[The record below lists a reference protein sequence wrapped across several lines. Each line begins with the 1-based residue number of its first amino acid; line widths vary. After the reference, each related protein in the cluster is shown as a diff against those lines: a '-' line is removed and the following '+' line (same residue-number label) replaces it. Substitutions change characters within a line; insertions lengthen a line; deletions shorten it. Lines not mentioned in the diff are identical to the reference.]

1 MLSYQHAGCWENT
14 RNALKPR
21 AVAMAEVQFPEEPA
35 DPPAVPQV
43 IPVIPPPAAAPVV
56 PIVPPPAVAQVE
68 AAIAPPAA
76 PQAQQQE
83 GELEGSQYDSD
94 RPPPMAFKNNV
105 SCKPFGE
112 FIKRT
117 LVERLRTGA
126 ISLVGR
132 VGLVPPP
139 HIVLPLT
146 VEPTKPRLCHD
157 ARYLNLWM
165 QDRPFRLDSLK
176 DLPRYVSKDSYQT
189 VLDDKS
195 GYDHILLTDASQTY
209 FGFQWGGWYFTYNT
223 LPFGWK
229 ISPYIYHTTGL
240 MATDFFRSLGIP
252 CLLYIDDRH
261 NGQLQIP
268 LDKGDYKKLGSED
281 ERRLAAAR
289 STIIVV
295 AYHLV
300 RLGYFLGLSKSILM
314 PSKVVPYLGFL
325 VDSSEEVFHL
335 MPEKK
340 VKFLRLIRETLERS
354 LVGVKTLQRLVG
366 KCVSFSLA
374 VPAARLFTREMNSAI
389 SRGQRTLKPIRVQ
402 GPLRDEISHWLFLE
416 SWDEPLPWRNE
427 RHIRA
432 RVATDASAS
441 GWGYSILSDPVPQQV
456 SDYWSI
462 EEQRKGKTQVHRN
475 GCTFLGQRG
484 THPCE
489 CPLRLSYK
497 TVDSYIGKLRS
508 IFHAI
513 GRDGEWDKRLGLG
526 NPAADKSIKDYLRVV
541 TAEQLQARITPKQAT
556 PFFVDKLTKLSSYL
570 ERALEN
576 APTPTQRFIIAR
588 DQAYFKTAFFS
599 GDRPGDLGQIK
610 FPEILRFPNDDGFLF
625 SHVWG
630 KTLRDGDENV
640 FGIRRNPQTTI
651 CPIRGIER
659 YMEVA
664 CEMKIDLTRG
674 YLFRPTTPNGGIQD
688 SPMSSA
694 AAEARLKLYLKD
706 MSADD
711 GETLHGFRSGCAIT
725 LALKGA
731 DLSEIMDHVG
741 WARRHTALYYLQLAK
756 VLNPDGASARLISDG
771 VPNVINPWQDM
782 NELKRFICAFPAEN
796 LQKRTQSTCRR
807 TSLGQ
812 QNTESTY
819 MDTESPDDLTNPN
832 LNGDDA
838 IPTCS
843 TNNPVYEPPSTSTAT
858 GTSDTSDNGTT
869 SIAPNT
875 ILYRDH
881 FNYFQNLI
889 NLKEDSTSWYSIV

>member
-1 MLSYQHAGCWENT
+1 
-14 RNALKPR
+14 
-21 AVAMAEVQFPEEPA
+21 MAEVQFPEEPA

-43 IPVIPPPAAAPVV
+43 IPVIPAPAAAPVV
-56 PIVPPPAVAQVE
+56 PIVPAPAVAQVE

-189 VLDDKS
+189 ALDDKS
-195 GYDHILLTDASQTY
+195 GYDHILLTDDSQTY

-261 NGQLQIP
+261 NGQMQIP

-416 SWDEPLPWRNE
+416 SWDEPLPWRDE

-462 EEQRKGKTQVHRN
+462 EEQ
-475 GCTFLGQRG
+475 
-484 THPCE
+484 
-489 CPLRLSYK
+489 
-497 TVDSYIGKLRS
+497 
-508 IFHAI
+508 
-513 GRDGEWDKRLGLG
+513 
-526 NPAADKSIKDYLRVV
+526 
-541 TAEQLQARITPKQAT
+541 
-556 PFFVDKLTKLSSYL
+556 
-570 ERALEN
+570 
-576 APTPTQRFIIAR
+576 
-588 DQAYFKTAFFS
+588 
-599 GDRPGDLGQIK
+599 
-610 FPEILRFPNDDGFLF
+610 
-625 SHVWG
+625 SHVWD

-664 CEMKIDLTRG
+664 YISTYNWISRLITG
-674 YLFRPTTPNGGIQD
+674 YL
-688 SPMSSA
+688 
-694 AAEARLKLYLKD
+694 
-706 MSADD
+706 
-711 GETLHGFRSGCAIT
+711 
-725 LALKGA
+725 
-731 DLSEIMDHVG
+731 DL
-741 WARRHTALYYLQLAK
+741 
-756 VLNPDGASARLISDG
+756 
-771 VPNVINPWQDM
+771 
-782 NELKRFICAFPAEN
+782 
-796 LQKRTQSTCRR
+796 
-807 TSLGQ
+807 
-812 QNTESTY
+812 
-819 MDTESPDDLTNPN
+819 
-832 LNGDDA
+832 
-838 IPTCS
+838 
-843 TNNPVYEPPSTSTAT
+843 
-858 GTSDTSDNGTT
+858 
-869 SIAPNT
+869 
-875 ILYRDH
+875 
-881 FNYFQNLI
+881 
-889 NLKEDSTSWYSIV
+889 